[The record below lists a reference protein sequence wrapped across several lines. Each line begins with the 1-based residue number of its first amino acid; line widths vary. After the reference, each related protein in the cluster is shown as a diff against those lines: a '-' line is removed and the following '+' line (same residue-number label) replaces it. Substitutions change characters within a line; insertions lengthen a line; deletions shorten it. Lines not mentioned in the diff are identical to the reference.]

1 MWRRVPGTWCPELVE
16 ICLVILLNDTWADLG
31 ARCTF
36 SRGLDWEQGCLNTLM
51 TNCKQRSD
59 PLVTKKLRIMVLT
72 GREAMTPQHTLKTAR
87 VATIKISCTSISSA
101 WTRAI
106 EIVPFVLKNF
116 PSHQRAIILTTW
128 AHGRMHQ
135 SALRRDKKTKCISIL
150 HVFHNN
156 MYWTVA
162 LSRFPVIVFHFMST
176 LPCTWQYLSHCWGY
190 MFVSIAL
197 VIYH

>member
-31 ARCTF
+31 ARSTF
-36 SRGLDWEQGCLNTLM
+36 SRGLNWEQGCLDTLM
-51 TNCKQRSD
+51 TNDKQQSIGN
-59 PLVTKKLRIMVLT
+59 KLRIMVLT

-116 PSHQRAIILTTW
+116 PSHQRAMCGSGVAT
-128 AHGRMHQ
+128 GRMHR
-135 SALRRDKKTKCISIL
+135 SA
-150 HVFHNN
+150 
-156 MYWTVA
+156 
-162 LSRFPVIVFHFMST
+162 FPVST
-176 LPCTWQYLSHCWGY
+176 FFTTR
-190 MFVSIAL
+190 SIEL
-197 VIYH
+197 